1 MNNKKKR
8 YAGLMFVISGILI
21 LCSCG
26 KKENN
31 ENIQSAIYY
40 VNEENQGLEKHSYEL
55 PELPLNQAIEQVLKD
70 LMQCEEKKCKSVYP
84 KDVKIEKWEQSDT
97 DVSLFFSKS
106 YHKMDAGQ
114 ELLLRAAT
122 VKTLCQLKGVDFIK
136 FYVDGKELTDQ
147 NDQEIGPMNEDFFVE
162 NIGSSIHSY
171 QDKKLKLYY
180 TDKQGVELIEK
191 TIDLR
196 YNSNTMLEKVIVS
209 QLIKGPGD
217 AELSPVIPPE
227 TKILGVSVQDGI
239 CYVNLDEEFLN
250 VSLHVNPKVTVYSIV
265 NSIIEN
271 GEASKVQIMINGE
284 SDRIL
289 GDVLDLTKPL
299 SMDLELIREEN

>member
-1 MNNKKKR
+1 MNNRKKQC
-8 YAGLMFVISGILI
+8 AGILLMISVI
-21 LCSCG
+21 LIFSSCRN
-26 KKENN
+26 KEN
-31 ENIQSAIYY
+31 SANTESMIYY
-40 VNEENQGLEKHSYEL
+40 ANEDHTGLEKRSYDL
-55 PELPLNQAIEQVLKD
+55 PQLPAEQAVEQILND
-70 LMQCEEKKCKSVYP
+70 LRQCEEKNCESVYP
-84 KDVKIEKWEQSDT
+84 EDVKVERWEWSDT
-97 DVSLFFSKS
+97 EISLFFTKS
-106 YHKMDAGQ
+106 YHKMDAGE

-122 VKTLCQLKGVDFIK
+122 VKTLCQLKEVDFVK
-136 FYVDGKELTDQ
+136 FYVDGKELTDME
-147 NDQEIGPMNEDFFVE
+147 DQAIGSMNEDYFVE

-191 TIDLR
+191 TVDLR

-239 CYVNLDEEFLN
+239 CYVNLDEGFLN

-271 GEASKVQIMINGE
+271 GDVSKVQIMINGE
-284 SDRIL
+284 SDL
-289 GDVLDLTKPL
+289 EFGDMLDLTKPL
-299 SMDLELIREEN
+299 SMDLELIKGGE